1 MDAFSNLES
10 IDKLQN
16 DFFPKVEAFS
26 KNQNI
31 FMKNLEDLKISIRV
45 MDETISIKADKESLK
60 HFQR

>member
-1 MDAFSNLES
+1 MDTFSNLES

-45 MDETISIKADKESLK
+45 MDE
-60 HFQR
+60 

>member
-1 MDAFSNLES
+1 MDTFSNLES

-45 MDETISIKADKESLK
+45 MDETISIKADKEQLK

>member
-1 MDAFSNLES
+1 MDTFSNLES